1 MDSTYIYNNGNIRAF
16 EVGDRVNLVNKAYFP
31 EGRQSRIIG
40 FEWPLDIPYDHP
52 VYTVGETAAYS
63 RIGEIESKIDS
74 LTYKGQTYSGS
85 VAGGGGTNVYVIGVN
100 DKIAPSDRNVFSAK
114 NSLLKFLRK
123 DQPDTAQ
130 KVITFLEGLTSDG
143 FVEANSGLIVR
154 SSKKTTS
161 LSNALIEDSN
171 KDSISYDLIEE
182 EENTENLS
190 TSLLEVT
197 APSGTIGSLDNVDP
211 QADTAL
217 IGSLLA
223 KGSESWA
230 PIAPVQSGLT
240 DYEHMLIPVFHTIRK
255 QWIFIPADRFG
266 EVVPPVSSGFPY
278 VLPLT
283 LL

>member
-1 MDSTYIYNNGNIRAF
+1 MKDVIIKTKSIPAQPRSKNYPTGVSVVRSSSGNTTIIPGSSGDSVDIVKEIDIKSLTDKNVLSSLRTLLEIR
-16 EVGDRVNLVNKAYFP
+16 
-31 EGRQSRIIG
+31 SRIIATDNTETE
-40 FEWPLDIPYDHP
+40 FSEENTLSSLRTVSEIDKAIKSVLQTVEKTYLNKTKPDI
-52 VYTVGETAAYS
+52 
-63 RIGEIESKIDS
+63 
-74 LTYKGQTYSGS
+74 
-85 VAGGGGTNVYVIGVN
+85 
-100 DKIAPSDRNVFSAK
+100 
-114 NSLLKFLRK
+114 
-123 DQPDTAQ
+123 AQ

-143 FVEANSGLIVR
+143 FVEVNSGLIVR

-161 LSNALIEDSN
+161 LIEDSD
-171 KDSISYDLIEE
+171 KDSISHDLIEE

-197 APSGTIGSLDNVDP
+197 APGGTIGSLDNVDP

-217 IGSLLA
+217 IGSLLT
-223 KGSESWA
+223 KGSESWV

-240 DYEHMLIPVFHTIRK
+240 DYEHMLIPVFHTIRQ

-283 LL
+283 F

>member
-1 MDSTYIYNNGNIRAF
+1 MDKVFENIIPWN
-16 EVGDRVNLVNKAYFP
+16 GDRDTGRDVRMKWERNFRKIGLNFSEL
-31 EGRQSRIIG
+31 EGKFG
-40 FEWPLDIPYDHP
+40 
-52 VYTVGETAAYS
+52 TVDELLELIAEELETKL
-63 RIGEIESKIDS
+63 SKIEPDS
-74 LTYKGQTYSGS
+74 
-85 VAGGGGTNVYVIGVN
+85 
-100 DKIAPSDRNVFSAK
+100 
-114 NSLLKFLRK
+114 
-123 DQPDTAQ
+123 AQ
-130 KVITFLEGLTSDG
+130 ELITFLEGLTSDG

-154 SSKKTTS
+154 SSKKTIS

-171 KDSISYDLIEE
+171 KDSISHDLIEE
-182 EENTENLS
+182 EDNAENLS
-190 TSLLEVT
+190 TSLLEVDMT
-197 APSGTIGSLDNVDP
+197 GGTIGSLDNVDP

-240 DYEHMLIPVFHTIRK
+240 DYEHMLIPVFHTIRQ
-255 QWIFIPADRFG
+255 QWFFIPADRFG

>member
-1 MDSTYIYNNGNIRAF
+1 MADNSQDII
-16 EVGDRVNLVNKAYFP
+16 DKLIDHIDKA
-31 EGRQSRIIG
+31 I
-40 FEWPLDIPYDHP
+40 
-52 VYTVGETAAYS
+52 A
-63 RIGEIESKIDS
+63 K
-74 LTYKGQTYSGS
+74 GS
-85 VAGGGGTNVYVIGVN
+85 VTNQQVAAVLNFLNEQSKGLEN
-100 DKIAPSDRNVFSAK
+100 
-114 NSLLKFLRK
+114 KFLRK
-123 DQPDTAQ
+123 DQADIAQ

-161 LSNALIEDSN
+161 LSNALIEYSN

-240 DYEHMLIPVFHTIRK
+240 DYEHMLIPVFHTIRQ

>member
-1 MDSTYIYNNGNIRAF
+1 MQVHFFNPIAPSTTIDVIGIDSTSILTDRNVLSSLRALLEIR
-16 EVGDRVNLVNKAYFP
+16 
-31 EGRQSRIIG
+31 SRIIATDNT
-40 FEWPLDIPYDHP
+40 ETELSEENTLSSLRALEEIDKSIKR
-52 VYTVGETAAYS
+52 VLQTVE
-63 RIGEIESKIDS
+63 K
-74 LTYKGQTYSGS
+74 TYLNKT
-85 VAGGGGTNVYVIGVN
+85 
-100 DKIAPSDRNVFSAK
+100 K
-114 NSLLKFLRK
+114 
-123 DQPDTAQ
+123 PDTAQ

-143 FVEANSGLIVR
+143 FVEVNSGLIVR

-171 KDSISYDLIEE
+171 KDSISHDLIEE
-182 EENTENLS
+182 EENVENLS

-240 DYEHMLIPVFHTIRK
+240 DYEHMLIPVFHTIRQ

-266 EVVPPVSSGFPY
+266 EVVPPGSSGFPY

>member
-1 MDSTYIYNNGNIRAF
+1 MKDVIIKTKSIPAQPRSKNYPTGASVVRSSSGNTTIIPGSSGDSVDIVKEVDIKSLTDKNVLSSLRTLLEIR
-16 EVGDRVNLVNKAYFP
+16 
-31 EGRQSRIIG
+31 SRIIAT
-40 FEWPLDIPYDHP
+40 DN
-52 VYTVGETAAYS
+52 TETELSEENTLSSLRALE
-63 RIGEIESKIDS
+63 EIDKSIKSVLQTIDK
-74 LTYKGQTYSGS
+74 TYLNK
-85 VAGGGGTNVYVIGVN
+85 TN
-100 DKIAPSDRNVFSAK
+100 
-114 NSLLKFLRK
+114 
-123 DQPDTAQ
+123 PDTAQ
-130 KVITFLEGLTSDG
+130 RVITFLEGLTSDG

-171 KDSISYDLIEE
+171 KDSISHDLIE

-240 DYEHMLIPVFHTIRK
+240 DYEHMLIPVFHTIRQ

>member
-1 MDSTYIYNNGNIRAF
+1 MKDVMIKTKSIPAQPRSKNYPTGASVVRSSGGNTTIIPGSSGDSVDIVKEIDIKSLTDKNVLSSLRTLLEIR
-16 EVGDRVNLVNKAYFP
+16 
-31 EGRQSRIIG
+31 SRIIATDNT
-40 FEWPLDIPYDHP
+40 ETELSEENTLSSLRALEEIDKSIKS
-52 VYTVGETAAYS
+52 VLQTVD
-63 RIGEIESKIDS
+63 K
-74 LTYKGQTYSGS
+74 TYLNKT
-85 VAGGGGTNVYVIGVN
+85 
-100 DKIAPSDRNVFSAK
+100 K
-114 NSLLKFLRK
+114 
-123 DQPDTAQ
+123 PDTAQ

-171 KDSISYDLIEE
+171 KKSISHDLIEQE
-182 EENTENLS
+182 DNAENLS
-190 TSLLEVT
+190 TSLLEIDMT
-197 APSGTIGSLDNVDP
+197 GGTIGSLDNVDP

-240 DYEHMLIPVFHTIRK
+240 DYEHMLIPVFHTIRQ
-255 QWIFIPADRFG
+255 QWIFIPADRLG

>member
-1 MDSTYIYNNGNIRAF
+1 MKDVIIKTKSIPAQPRSKNYPTGASVVRSSSGNTTILPGSSGDSVDIVKEIDIKSLTDKNVLSSLRTLLEIR
-16 EVGDRVNLVNKAYFP
+16 
-31 EGRQSRIIG
+31 SRIIATDNT
-40 FEWPLDIPYDHP
+40 ETELSEENTLSSLHALEEIDKSIKS
-52 VYTVGETAAYS
+52 VLQTVE
-63 RIGEIESKIDS
+63 K
-74 LTYKGQTYSGS
+74 TYLNKT
-85 VAGGGGTNVYVIGVN
+85 
-100 DKIAPSDRNVFSAK
+100 K
-114 NSLLKFLRK
+114 
-123 DQPDTAQ
+123 PDTAQ

-143 FVEANSGLIVR
+143 FVEVNSGLIVR

-161 LSNALIEDSN
+161 LSNALIIEDSN
-171 KDSISYDLIEE
+171 KDSISHDLIEE
-182 EENTENLS
+182 ENNAENLS

-197 APSGTIGSLDNVDP
+197 ASSGTIGSLDNVDP

-223 KGSESWA
+223 KSSESWT
-230 PIAPVQSGLT
+230 PVAPVQSGLT
-240 DYEHMLIPVFHTIRK
+240 DYEHMLIPVFHTIQQ